1 MLKAVIFD
9 FDGTLVSTIDLHIES
24 SQKALEK
31 LGIKVDPEDVRDEI
45 GKSLD
50 EIVEDLAKKYPEIR
64 YIDINEVIRIK
75 RELFYQNLDKVKL
88 LRGSRELLSLL
99 KDNGIKIGLAT
110 SSLKDFVYTILERFN
125 ILDYFDVIVTAE
137 DVSRAKPDPEIFI
150 KTLELLKVRPYEALV
165 IEDSSYGV
173 IAAKRAG
180 IPVYVVLTGVSNKR
194 TLEKLHPNRIFK
206 DLYEIYLYFKNN
218 GFKTL

>member
-9 FDGTLVSTIDLHIES
+9 FDGTLVSTIDLHVES

-31 LGIKVDPEDVRDEI
+31 LGIKVSPKDVEDEI

-50 EIVEDLAKKYPEIR
+50 DMIKDLAQKYPEIHN
-64 YIDINEVIRIK
+64 IDINEAIRIK

-88 LRGSRELLSLL
+88 FKGAKELLSLL

-110 SSLKDFVYTILERFN
+110 SSLKDFVYAILERFN

-137 DVSRAKPDPEIFI
+137 DVSHAKPDPEIFM
-150 KTLELLKVRPYEALV
+150 KTLELLNVKPYEAVV

-180 IPVYVVLTGVSNKR
+180 IPVFVVLTGVNDKR
-194 TLEKLHPNRIFK
+194 TLEKLYPNKIFK
-206 DLYEIYLYFKNN
+206 DLYEIYQYFKNN